1 MPTKPEE
8 HDISMMLGEIKA
20 TTNGTAEDVR
30 GLRIEMGHLYSTVSA
45 LTSRIQ
51 AIETDRDA
59 MKPDYA
65 KFVHKVNNYIHED
78 TIWKSQ
84 HDGKNEGVTTT
95 TKVVW
100 AVVALL
106 VSVGMFVAGQ
116 MLKPEPPQP
125 AHQTVKVESK

>member
-1 MPTKPEE
+1 MPTKPDE
-8 HDISMMLGEIKA
+8 HDISMLLGEIKA

-30 GLRIEMGHLYSTVSA
+30 GLRLEFGRLYTEHSELKTRV
-45 LTSRIQ
+45 Q
-51 AIETDRDA
+51 AIETDREA

-100 AVVALL
+100 AVLALL

-116 MLKPEPPQP
+116 MLKPEPAQP